1 MLKILL
7 IVLVIGLVLFLW
19 SACVVSG
26 KISREEERR
35 KYEKVKKVMD

>member
-7 IVLVIGLVLFLW
+7 IALVIGLVLFLW

-26 KISREEERR
+26 RISREEERSE
-35 KYEKVKKVMD
+35 YEKVKKIMD